1 MLIEKS
7 ANLSSDSDLNMVGNF
22 KLGNT
27 KSSENLVINS
37 NSTLKIEGLVEIYGD
52 LNIESEGTLEFVG
65 EDSKIYVSG
74 EVKIKSGGQVIG
86 DFEDLNDKFN

>member
-1 MLIEKS
+1 MKKARILAALQLEY
-7 ANLSSDSDLNMVGNF
+7 VGNF

-37 NSTLKIEGLVEIYGD
+37 NSTLKIEGLVEIHGD